1 MAFICKNLENRNSM
15 NSRKK
20 ELKIN
25 HITGTG
31 LMSAILCILGPI
43 TIPIGM
49 VPIGFTGIGIYLS
62 LFLIGKKKTVTAVF
76 IYLLIGLVG
85 LPVFSGFTAGPGKIF
100 GPTGGYLVGYLLSA
114 YVCGSLMEKEK
125 NKESLKRIK
134 KIGCFIILLIGNLI
148 LYLVGVFW
156 LAKVSGVTMENAI
169 RIGVLPFIFPDLL
182 KNIIVISL
190 GSELKRRLRNVEM

>member
-1 MAFICKNLENRNSM
+1 M
-15 NSRKK
+15 
-20 ELKIN
+20 
-25 HITGTG
+25 
-31 LMSAILCILGPI
+31 
-43 TIPIGM
+43 
-49 VPIGFTGIGIYLS
+49 
-62 LFLIGKKKTVTAVF
+62 TAVF
-76 IYLLIGLVG
+76 IYLLIGLIG
-85 LPVFSGFTAGPGKIF
+85 LPVFSGFTAGPGKLF

-114 YVCGSLMEKEK
+114 CVCGSLMEREK

-134 KIGCFIILLIGNLI
+134 KISYFIILLVGNLI